1 MEILW
6 NTDIQELTS
15 FRLHFPDSGG
25 AVLGLHVLTLCDSHV
40 HAQDQLTIQSTG
52 LPKRVPEV

>member
-1 MEILW
+1 MEHRHPG
-6 NTDIQELTS
+6 TYKRPPT
-15 FRLHFPDSGG
+15 FPRLRG